1 MFVLGMDR
9 EELSISSGLSGKH
22 LCSTFMYSCHF
33 FFFPS
38 SFLFFY
44 HNSESLSLP
53 FRFSPQQLLLSI
65 PVFHFSLSLFSQLW
79 WADFC
84 KIGNLP
90 SGPWKQPG
98 FGLLWLP
105 FCRGCWFGE
114 DFNLTFLW
122 CFVHG
127 SPRTDVV
134 LLFAR
139 IGALHNG
146 PNRKRDKICRKW
158 GKFGGVKKNKNK
170 KLRSGAV
177 LVTEFPDSSDS
188 INANC
193 CPVIELRV
201 FSLFYLFCCLWR

>member
-158 GKFGGVKKNKNK
+158 GKFGGVKKKIKIKNY
-170 KLRSGAV
+170 AV
-177 LVTEFPDSSDS
+177 
-188 INANC
+188 
-193 CPVIELRV
+193 EL
-201 FSLFYLFCCLWR
+201 C